1 LTPSIRRISLGGD
14 SRAKESPGVP
24 LIRKSIHISASP
36 EDVFNY
42 VTNTSTQP
50 DWISFIREV
59 EITSGDG
66 KSEGTTDR
74 CLFKLG
80 PRAQTLDAVWT
91 EYDPPRAFA
100 REATSGLEMEGR
112 MTFDLRDDGTHVEW
126 TMSYEPPMGP
136 LGALLD
142 ALFMNRV
149 FQNEM
154 EESLES
160 LKARLEG

>member
-1 LTPSIRRISLGGD
+1 M
-14 SRAKESPGVP
+14 P
-24 LIRKSIHISASP
+24 LIRMSIDISASP

-42 VTNTSTQP
+42 VTNSFTQP
-50 DWISFIREV
+50 DWITFIREV

-112 MTFDLRDDGTHVEW
+112 MTFDFRGDGTHVEW
-126 TMSYEPPMGP
+126 IMDYEPPMGP
-136 LGALLD
+136 LGVLLD

-149 FQNEM
+149 FQNEL

-160 LKARLEG
+160 LKAQLEG